1 MVADILD
8 MIGAVMN
15 ISELDDLDSV
25 NVKVVPQ
32 LTKTVMLVLSE
43 LVQMHVMQV
52 QVSIW
57 IQGVPFEY
65 VQFVHM

>member
-8 MIGAVMN
+8 MIEAAMN

-32 LTKTVMLVLSE
+32 LTKIVMLVHSE

-52 QVSIW
+52 QVSI
-57 IQGVPFEY
+57 
-65 VQFVHM
+65 

>member
-15 ISELDDLDSV
+15 ILEQEDLDFV

-32 LTKTVMLVLSE
+32 LTKIVMQVLSE

-57 IQGVPFEY
+57 IQGVPFEN
-65 VQFVHM
+65 

>member
-1 MVADILD
+1 MEKMVADILD

-15 ISELDDLDSV
+15 ISELEDLDSV

-32 LTKTVMLVLSE
+32 LTKIVMLVLSE
-43 LVQMHVMQV
+43 LVLMHVMQV

-57 IQGVPFEY
+57 IQGVPFENY
-65 VQFVHM
+65 VQ

>member
-1 MVADILD
+1 MAADILD
-8 MIGAVMN
+8 MIGAAMN
-15 ISELDDLDSV
+15 ISEQEDLDSV

-32 LTKTVMLVLSE
+32 LTKIVMLVHSE

-57 IQGVPFEY
+57 IQGVPFENY
-65 VQFVHM
+65 VQ

>member
-8 MIGAVMN
+8 MIGAAMN
-15 ISELDDLDSV
+15 ISEQEDLDSV

-32 LTKTVMLVLSE
+32 LTKIVMLVLSE
-43 LVQMHVMQV
+43 LVLMHVMQV

-57 IQGVPFEY
+57 IQGVPFENY
-65 VQFVHM
+65 VQ

>member
-15 ISELDDLDSV
+15 ILELDDLDSV

-32 LTKTVMLVLSE
+32 LTKIVMQVLSE
-43 LVQMHVMQV
+43 LVQMLVMQV

-57 IQGVPFEY
+57 IQGVPFEN
-65 VQFVHM
+65 

>member
-32 LTKTVMLVLSE
+32 LTKIVMLVLSE
-43 LVQMHVMQV
+43 LVLMHVMQV

-57 IQGVPFEY
+57 IQGVPFENY
-65 VQFVHM
+65 VQ